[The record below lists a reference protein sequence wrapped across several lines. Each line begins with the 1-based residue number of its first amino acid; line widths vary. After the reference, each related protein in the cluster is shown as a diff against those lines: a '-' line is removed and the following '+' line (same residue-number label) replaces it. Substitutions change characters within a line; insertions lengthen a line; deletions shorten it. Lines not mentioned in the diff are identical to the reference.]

1 MENKLHP
8 KNKFRKFQSGG
19 NILGLKVPKSIEIGA
34 SFLPIVGTAMDIKE
48 AIDNPTGE
56 NIGYAVLSLG
66 SDLLGLSI
74 IKGLT
79 KTGKAIK
86 AAKKLEKAS
95 ESMRSSKEGL
105 EAARKAKSLSK
116 TGNPKKIQR
125 ADEIMRP
132 YTQAQEKAYQARW
145 KANDLVQYGED
156 IGSFG
161 DMLPFYKGSGMVI
174 DFMANLQQ
182 QGIFNQKRK

>member
-19 NILGLKVPKSIEIGA
+19 NILGLEVPKSIEIGA

-66 SDLLGLSI
+66 SDLLGLSL

-86 AAKKLEKAS
+86 AAKKLQKAS
-95 ESMRSSKEGL
+95 ETMSNSKEGL

-125 ADEIMRP
+125 ADEIMKP
-132 YTQAQEKAYQARW
+132 YTQAQKKAYQARQ
-145 KANDLVQYGED
+145 KADNLSQYGEGF
-156 IGSFG
+156 GSFG
-161 DMLPFYKGSGMVI
+161 NMLPFYKGMGMVA
-174 DFMANLQQ
+174 DFAANLRQQ
-182 QGIFNQKRK
+182 RIFN